1 MKQILIYSKFEV
13 NSETLNN
20 NNNNKDLNEIENKTE
35 EEVKPLVNK
44 ESIRENM
51 VSTAVSFLLNPRV
64 INSPLTQKR
73 TFLLKKGLSLEE
85 IDLAIDRATHS
96 SHSSVSQPFIQNND
110 NNRSIIPLPLSPPS
124 SPSFFIRSTNFMT
137 SVALFGGFL
146 YGAYVFYKKYIEPLL
161 FEDKEPKKH
170 PFVTIQEQLNQLS
183 NAMTLLQT
191 NISTIESNI
200 KKQIETELLLIK
212 SPQEVTIHELKTEL
226 SSIKALLLNR
236 RQFAATPIPSIPL
249 WQMDSNKDSIN
260 KNNIDSN
267 EQMNGSVSNSDFSEE
282 NPNSSPELHSSNDS
296 HNFNSNGTIEPI
308 DANNVL
314 QD

>member
-1 MKQILIYSKFEV
+1 
-13 NSETLNN
+13 LNQ
-20 NNNNKDLNEIENKTE
+20 IENKTE

-44 ESIRENM
+44 ELIRENM
-51 VSTAVSFLLNPRV
+51 VTTAVSFLLNPRV

-85 IDLAIDRATHS
+85 IDLAIDRATRS
-96 SHSSVSQPFIQNND
+96 SQPFIQNND

-191 NISTIESNI
+191 NISAIESNI
-200 KKQIETELLLIK
+200 KKQIEAELQLIK
-212 SPQEVTIHELKTEL
+212 SPQDVTIHELKTEL

-249 WQMDSNKDSIN
+249 WQMDSNKDSVNKNN

-267 EQMNGSVSNSDFSEE
+267 EQMNGSVSNSDLSEE
-282 NPNSSPELHSSNDS
+282 NPNSSPELNISND
-296 HNFNSNGTIEPI
+296 FNSNGTIEPI

>member
-1 MKQILIYSKFEV
+1 MNQ
-13 NSETLNN
+13 
-20 NNNNKDLNEIENKTE
+20 IENKTE

-44 ESIRENM
+44 ELIRENM
-51 VSTAVSFLLNPRV
+51 VTTAVSFLLNPRV

-85 IDLAIDRATHS
+85 IDLAIDRATRS
-96 SHSSVSQPFIQNND
+96 SQPFIQNND

-191 NISTIESNI
+191 NISAIESNI
-200 KKQIETELLLIK
+200 KKQIEAELQLIK
-212 SPQEVTIHELKTEL
+212 SPQDVTIHELKTEL

-249 WQMDSNKDSIN
+249 WQMDSNKDSVNKNN

-267 EQMNGSVSNSDFSEE
+267 EQMNGSVSNSDLSEE
-282 NPNSSPELHSSNDS
+282 NPNSSPELNISND
-296 HNFNSNGTIEPI
+296 FNSNGTIEPI

>member
-1 MKQILIYSKFEV
+1 MV

-20 NNNNKDLNEIENKTE
+20 KSDLNQIENKTE

-44 ESIRENM
+44 ELIRENM
-51 VSTAVSFLLNPRV
+51 VTTAVSFLLNPRV
-64 INSPLTQKR
+64 INSPLAQKR

-85 IDLAIDRATHS
+85 IDLAIDRATRS
-96 SHSSVSQPFIQNND
+96 SQPFIQDND
-110 NNRSIIPLPLSPPS
+110 NNRSIIPPPLSPPS

-161 FEDKEPKKH
+161 FEEKEPKKH

-191 NISTIESNI
+191 NISAIESNI
-200 KKQIETELLLIK
+200 KKQIEAELQLIK
-212 SPQEVTIHELKTEL
+212 SPQDVTIHELKTEL

-249 WQMDSNKDSIN
+249 WQMDSNKDSVNKNN

-267 EQMNGSVSNSDFSEE
+267 EQMNGSVSNSDLSEE
-282 NPNSSPELHSSNDS
+282 NPNSSPELNSSNDS
-296 HNFNSNGTIEPI
+296 HNFNSNGTTEPI

>member
-1 MKQILIYSKFEV
+1 MKQIIIYSKFEV

-20 NNNNKDLNEIENKTE
+20 NNTDLNEIEKKTE
-35 EEVKPLVNK
+35 EEVKELVNK
-44 ESIRENM
+44 EPIRENM

-96 SHSSVSQPFIQNND
+96 SQPFIQNND
-110 NNRSIIPLPLSPPS
+110 NNRSIIPPPVSLRS
-124 SPSFFIRSTNFMT
+124 SPSFFIRSTNLMT

-200 KKQIETELLLIK
+200 KKQIEAELVLIK
-212 SPQEVTIHELKTEL
+212 SPQDVTLHELKTEL

-267 EQMNGSVSNSDFSEE
+267 EQINGSVSNSDFSEE
-282 NPNSSPELHSSNDS
+282 NPNCSQLNNSND
-296 HNFNSNGTIEPI
+296 FNSNGTVEPI
-308 DANNVL
+308 DANVL
-314 QD
+314 QN